1 MTALMAVR
9 ATLRIPEATAP
20 AWTPADLG
28 AALVAWY
35 DAGDGPSLVTGA
47 ASGQISQWKDRSGNA
62 RHANQSTSAKQPHT
76 DKRSGWVTF
85 PLNETHC
92 LELPLSGAQIDMGS
106 TSRCVASV
114 TRVFSGENNN
124 QVLVGPYGNNA
135 FAFFLRSGT
144 NNNCGI
150 AASNTAFFA
159 IGSAVSADADHVFL
173 ANLTSSTWRVSLD
186 GTASTGTHSRTLATG
201 GISGFIGVERIGTF
215 LNEFDWLYGDVG
227 EIVICSELSEANQ
240 QKLEGY
246 LAHRWGL
253 SANLPGDHPYKSAA
267 P

>member
-1 MTALMAVR
+1 MSALMAVR
-9 ATLRIPEATAP
+9 AIARIPQAGAA

-35 DAGDGPSLVTGA
+35 DAGTVSTLVTGA
-47 ASGQISQWKDRSGNA
+47 ASGQISQWQDRSGNA

-76 DKRSGWVTF
+76 DKRSGWLTF

-135 FAFFLRSGT
+135 FALFLRAT
-144 NNNCGI
+144 DNKFGI

-159 IGSAVSADADHVFL
+159 QGGTVSVDTDHVFL
-173 ANLTSSTWRVSLD
+173 ANLTSSTWRVSLN
-186 GTASTGTHSRTLATG
+186 GTATTGTHTRTLATG

-227 EIVICSELSEANQ
+227 EIVICTELSTDNQ

-253 SANLPGDHPYKSAA
+253 SGNLPNDHPYKSAA